1 MKLAIEKSVLLE
13 ALQNV
18 QSIVGQRSTLPIL
31 SNVLLNAEGDQISLT
46 TTDMEVCVK
55 TQAAADITE
64 GGGTTLPA
72 RRFFSICKEIPDG
85 QVEIEVDARDV
96 ATIRCGPSFFKLV
109 GLPEDEFP
117 PLPDFEESKVYTID
131 QPVLKEMLQKV
142 IYASSTDETRYI
154 LNGALLSFRD
164 EKLAAVATDGRR
176 LALVEQEL
184 EFPEDAEIDLVIPS
198 KTINELIKT
207 LGNEGLVRIRVSST
221 QVAFDFNQILILSKL
236 IEGTYP
242 NFKQVI
248 PDQCEERV
256 AMDRETLLQAVRRVS
271 LLTDDQ
277 TASVRLN
284 FGSNKVELVTNNQ
297 EVGEARE
304 TIPVKYDGKEISIAF
319 NPGFLMA
326 PLRNLDSDEV
336 FMELSDELSPG
347 VIKTNV
353 PFLYVLMPIRVS
365 G

>member
-1 MKLAIEKSVLLE
+1 MKLTIEKSVLLE

-31 SNVLLNAEGDQISLT
+31 SNVLLKAEGDSISLT

-55 TQAAADITE
+55 TNATADISDA
-64 GGGTTLPA
+64 GGTTLPA
-72 RRFFSICKEIPDG
+72 RRFFSICRELPDG
-85 QVEIEVDARDV
+85 QVEIEVDAKDV

-117 PLPDFEESKVYTID
+117 PLPEFEESSVYSID
-131 QPVLKEMLQKV
+131 QNNFKEMLQKV
-142 IYASSTDETRYI
+142 IYASSSDETRYI
-154 LNGALLSFRD
+154 LNGALLSFKD
-164 EKLAAVATDGRR
+164 EKLTIVATDGRR
-176 LALVEQEL
+176 LALVEQEV
-184 EFPEDAEIDLVIPS
+184 EFAEDAQADLVVPA

-207 LGNEGLVRIRVSST
+207 LGEEGLLRIRVSET
-221 QVAFDFNQILILSKL
+221 QVAFDFDQILIISKL

-248 PDQCEERV
+248 PAQCEERV
-256 AMDRETLLQAVRRVS
+256 AIDRETLLLAARRVA

-277 TASVRLN
+277 TASVRLT
-284 FGSNKVELVTNNQ
+284 FGTNKLELVTNSP
-297 EVGEARE
+297 EIGEARE
-304 TIPVKYDGKEISIAF
+304 TIPVKYEGKEISIAF

-326 PLRNLDSDEV
+326 PLRHLDSDEI
-336 FMELSDELSPG
+336 FFELSDELSPG

-353 PFLYVLMPIRVS
+353 PFLYVLMPIRVT
-365 G
+365 